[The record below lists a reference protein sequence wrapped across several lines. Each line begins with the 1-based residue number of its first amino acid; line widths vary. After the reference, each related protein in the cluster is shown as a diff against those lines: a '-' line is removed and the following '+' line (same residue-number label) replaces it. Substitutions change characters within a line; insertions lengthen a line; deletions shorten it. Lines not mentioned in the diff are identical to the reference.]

1 MLKFLKAISKNKKA
15 AVSPALCRCS
25 REAVYAKGLWIVVF
39 LVLVCPIAI
48 QAQKAGFTA
57 VQNVEK
63 FRQDFSV
70 QNAKLTSIKSTF
82 TQEKT
87 LTLLTEK
94 IVSKG
99 DFYFKR
105 ADKIKI
111 AYTSPYQYILII
123 NGDQMITKDQQKESH
138 VNTASNK
145 LFRQVNRIIIE
156 CVQGTILTNKDFT
169 VRIFESQ
176 SQFLLKLT
184 PQSKAIKEFFDTINI
199 TLDKRDYSVDDIE
212 LNEQGGD
219 ITLMHFSN
227 KQLNVPITDDVF
239 TLR

>member
-1 MLKFLKAISKNKKA
+1 MRKVLFVLLLL
-15 AVSPALCRCS
+15 PAM
-25 REAVYAKGLWIVVF
+25 YA
-39 LVLVCPIAI
+39 

-63 FRQDFSV
+63 FKQDFAV
-70 QNAKLTSIKSTF
+70 QNAKMTSVKSSF

-99 DFYFKR
+99 DFNFKR

-138 VNTASNK
+138 VNTSSNK

-169 VRIFESQ
+169 AKIYESQ

-184 PQSKAIKEFFDTINI
+184 PQSKAIKEFFDSIII
-199 TLDKRDYSVDDIE
+199 TLDKRDYSVDEIE

-219 ITLMHFSN
+219 FTVMRFSN
-227 KQLNVPITDDVF
+227 KQLNVPINDDVF